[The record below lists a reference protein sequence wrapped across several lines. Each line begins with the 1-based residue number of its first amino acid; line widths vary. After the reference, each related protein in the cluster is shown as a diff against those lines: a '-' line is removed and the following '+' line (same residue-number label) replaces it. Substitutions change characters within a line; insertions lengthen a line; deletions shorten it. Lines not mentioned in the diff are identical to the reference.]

1 MSTVASSR
9 CGFGIQDNLRR
20 DLQVRVIGGR
30 ACFLKR
36 HRQIH
41 MLAQRFRFVSLALTL
56 LFTVWISDIYAQT
69 PGTCATALAKAETQ
83 YVQGQLDE
91 TITLLAPCL
100 GREAVAAAEAV
111 SAYRLL
117 ALSYIKKGN
126 LEEAKIAVLEL
137 LNRSPSYEPDP
148 IRDLPSYAALVNVVK
163 QQLVLAAGRMPVEG
177 PEEKQPAEPIQPVK
191 HSWLRAHRGWLIG
204 SSVALVGIVS
214 AIAAGGGGG
223 AGGDSGGGLP
233 EPIPTLPRPP
243 GLPN

>member
-1 MSTVASSR
+1 
-9 CGFGIQDNLRR
+9 
-20 DLQVRVIGGR
+20 
-30 ACFLKR
+30 
-36 HRQIH
+36 
-41 MLAQRFRFVSLALTL
+41 MLAQRFRFVSLALAL
-56 LFTVWISDIYAQT
+56 LSTVWISEVHAQT
-69 PGTCATALAKAETQ
+69 PDSCATALAGAEAQ

-100 GREAVAAAEAV
+100 GREEVAVAEAV
-111 SAYRLL
+111 PAYRLL

-163 QQLVLAAGRMPVEG
+163 QQLVLAAGRRPVEG
-177 PEEKQPAEPIQPVK
+177 PEQQPAEPIQPVQQ

-204 SSVALVGIVS
+204 SSVALVGIVT

-223 AGGDSGGGLP
+223 GGP